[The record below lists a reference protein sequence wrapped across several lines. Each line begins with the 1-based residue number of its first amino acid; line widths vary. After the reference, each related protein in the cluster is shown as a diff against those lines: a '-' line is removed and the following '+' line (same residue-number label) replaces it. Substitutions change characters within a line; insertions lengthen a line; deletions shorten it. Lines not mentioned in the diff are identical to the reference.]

1 MTDQS
6 SLAIAVAVLLALLLL
21 VGWVGRL
28 GQNRDALVVVVRAV
42 VQLAVVGFVIRA
54 VFVRPALA
62 PVYLTLMVGVAAYTS
77 SRRLRGV
84 PHAFGSAAVA
94 IAIGATTVCAV
105 VIVTGALPRDARDL
119 VPFAAQVIGGTMTAT
134 TLAAL
139 RMRDDVLA
147 GWELVE
153 AFLAIGASPRQAVA
167 DVSRRSAGRAL
178 VPALD
183 QTRNVGLVV
192 LPGLRR
198 AAARRCLSRRGGTR
212 AVPGAARPAGRG
224 EHRGGAGHP
233 AACDLSRPT
242 QAGAG
247 DLAVSPTHHRR
258 RNARRRSARRRR
270 CGWRSRTGAPCPAA
284 SPRRPPS

>member
-6 SLAIAVAVLLALLLL
+6 SLALAVAVLLAVLLL

-28 GQNRDALVVVVRAV
+28 GQNRDALVVVVRAA

-54 VFVRPALA
+54 VIVRPALA
-62 PVYLTLMVGVAAYTS
+62 PLYLALMVGIAAYTS

-84 PHAFGSAAVA
+84 HRAFSSAVVA
-94 IAIGATTVCAV
+94 IAIGAATVCAI
-105 VIVTGALPRDARDL
+105 VILTGALPRDARDL

-139 RMRDDVLA
+139 RMRDDVLS
-147 GWELVE
+147 GWEIVE

-167 DVSRRSAGRAL
+167 DVSRKSAARAL

-192 LPGLRR
+192 LPGAYVGLLL
-198 AAARRCLSRRGGTR
+198 A
-212 AVPGAARPAGRG
+212 GASPAEAGRVQFLVLLG
-224 EHRGGAGHP
+224 LLVAESVAAVLVTRLLAGSLGRHKP
-233 AACDLSRPT
+233 VPT
-242 QAGAG
+242 
-247 DLAVSPTHHRR
+247 T
-258 RNARRRSARRRR
+258 
-270 CGWRSRTGAPCPAA
+270 
-284 SPRRPPS
+284 

>member
-6 SLAIAVAVLLALLLL
+6 SLAIAVAVLLAVLLL

-28 GQNRDALVVVVRAV
+28 GQNRDALVVVARAV

-54 VFVRPALA
+54 VIVRPALA
-62 PVYLTLMVGVAAYTS
+62 PLYLTLMVGVAAYTS

-84 PHAFGSAAVA
+84 QRAFSSAAFA
-94 IAIGATTVCAV
+94 IAVGAATVCTV
-105 VIVTGALPRDARDL
+105 VILTGALPRDARDL

-147 GWELVE
+147 GWDLVE
-153 AFLAIGASPRQAVA
+153 AFLAVGASPRQAVA
-167 DVSRRSAGRAL
+167 DVSRKSAARAL

-192 LPGLRR
+192 LPGAYVGLLL
-198 AAARRCLSRRGGTR
+198 A
-212 AVPGAARPAGRG
+212 GASPAEAGRVQFLVLLG
-224 EHRGGAGHP
+224 LLVAESVAAVLVTRLLATSLGRRKP
-233 AACDLSRPT
+233 AR
-242 QAGAG
+242 
-247 DLAVSPTHHRR
+247 
-258 RNARRRSARRRR
+258 
-270 CGWRSRTGAPCPAA
+270 
-284 SPRRPPS
+284 

>member
-6 SLAIAVAVLLALLLL
+6 SLAIAVAALLALLLL

-94 IAIGATTVCAV
+94 IAIGAATVCAV

-147 GWELVE
+147 GWEVVE

-167 DVSRRSAGRAL
+167 DVSSRSAGRAL

-192 LPGLRR
+192 LPGAYVGLLL
-198 AAARRCLSRRGGTR
+198 A
-212 AVPGAARPAGRG
+212 GASPAEAGRVQFLVLLG
-224 EHRGGAGHP
+224 LLVAESVAAVLVTRLLATSLGRRKPVP
-233 AACDLSRPT
+233 AT
-242 QAGAG
+242 
-247 DLAVSPTHHRR
+247 
-258 RNARRRSARRRR
+258 
-270 CGWRSRTGAPCPAA
+270 
-284 SPRRPPS
+284 